1 MMSVKRATPD
11 LLKIRVYWNEV
22 DEVITYVH
30 DVATKLYHL
39 IQIILSMW
47 LCDQSLITLAFSW
60 EKLSKPQFYKDL
72 TRKTAFFEEWSWFK
86 FNNLGL
92 TLGTNLKFYTSLS
105 KGLKLKVRVLGANS
119 YVCTNYRGKTGRGS
133 FCPLPPPPSW
143 IGLITG
149 FKKIFK
155 KGAQLV
161 NWIFQSIQPEESTTV
176 FLDEQLM
183 VALDRYTFTLL
194 K

>member
-92 TLGTNLKFYTSLS
+92 TLGTNLK
-105 KGLKLKVRVLGANS
+105 LKVRKFWGLVTTF
-119 YVCTNYRGKTGRGS
+119 VEVTGEK
-133 FCPLPPPPSW
+133 LMW
-143 IGLITG
+143 GLFATPHSE
-149 FKKIFK
+149 
-155 KGAQLV
+155 L
-161 NWIFQSIQPEESTTV
+161 N
-176 FLDEQLM
+176 
-183 VALDRYTFTLL
+183 
-194 K
+194 